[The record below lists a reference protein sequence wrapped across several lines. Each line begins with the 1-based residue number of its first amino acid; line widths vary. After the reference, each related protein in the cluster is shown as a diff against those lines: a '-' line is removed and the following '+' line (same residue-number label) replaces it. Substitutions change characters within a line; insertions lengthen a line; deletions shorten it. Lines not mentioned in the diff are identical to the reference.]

1 MAWTR
6 MIAAAAAIAAALGAA
21 PANAEAR
28 LDQSNVEMKIG
39 SVMAVVT
46 QAEVSGA
53 VGERKLEVGTSVYS
67 GDLVETDLGGEVQL
81 MFSDGTRM
89 VLGPGSSLILEEY
102 VFRGDKATNKFAV
115 RALGG
120 AFRFITGVGNSEN
133 YSILTPNAKIGV
145 RGTVVEIIVE
155 KNGETKVRLRE
166 GKADI
171 CDEEGEDCVEAATP
185 CGFVQ
190 VRDDGDPKVVE
201 DEEELKKLNESPQA
215 RYFDEDESKFEEEF
229 RVVGAVTCLAVAGGV
244 GFGAAALAG
253 AAAAA
258 GAIAL
263 TQGGGAASPAQ

>member
-6 MIAAAAAIAAALGAA
+6 LIAAAALLGATLTA
-21 PANAEAR
+21 LPVSAEAT
-28 LDQSNVEMKIG
+28 VGEIKIG
-39 SVMAVVT
+39 SVMAVIT

-53 VGERKLEVGTSVYS
+53 VGERELAVGTPVYS

-145 RGTVVEIIVE
+145 RGTVIEFSVDR
-155 KNGETKVRLRE
+155 NTGDTDVRLRE
-166 GKADI
+166 GEATI
-171 CDEEGEDCVEAATP
+171 CDEEGEDCAEAVTP

-190 VRDDGDPKVVE
+190 VKKEDDPKVVE
-201 DEEELKKLNESPQA
+201 DKQKLKELTESEKF
-215 RYFDEDESKFEEEF
+215 RYFDEDESKFEEDF
-229 RVVGAVTCLAVAGGV
+229 RVVGAVTCLAAAGGV
-244 GFGAAALAG
+244 GLGTAALVGG

-258 GAIAL
+258 AAAL
-263 TQGGGAASPAQ
+263 IGSGGPVSPAQ